1 MEAIEGARKRLSADK
16 EAPIN
21 VDFLLNEED
30 LIRSLKKEE
39 FEQIIEPCL
48 QRFREVLKETIA
60 LSGLTT
66 DDIESVELLSD
77 ATRIPI
83 L

>member
-21 VDFLLNEED
+21 VDFLLDEQD
-30 LIRSLKKEE
+30 LVRNLKREE
-39 FEQIIEPCL
+39 FEELVDPFLKRFAQIMQEAI
-48 QRFREVLKETIA
+48 Q
-60 LSGLTT
+60 LSKLST

-77 ATRIPI
+77 ATRTPSI
-83 L
+83 